1 MKKKVW
7 VAVIAVLIVVV
18 LGAFICF
25 VYFTGYDYS
34 MADDDTVAV
43 SDYTVAAGADGS
55 GSLTVKEYNNDKKG
69 VSGVQL
75 NAEAGDESFFMW
87 QIDGDYEII
96 AGNINNEVIRIAPK
110 SDLKVLALYND
121 GINAGP
127 ANFKIVFGSLN
138 EGFVQTLK
146 LFLITLLGAIP
157 LGLII
162 SFGSMSKFKPIS
174 APVRVIVWIVR
185 GSPLMLQ
192 LLIIFYMPGMLFGNN
207 IWGGDET
214 GRFWASAVAFIL
226 NYACYFSEIFRGGI
240 QGVPIG
246 QHEAGQ
252 VLGLSKSQIFFKV
265 TLMQMIKR
273 IVPPMSNEIITLVKD
288 TSLARIIAMQ
298 EIIWAGQAFMK
309 SSHGIH
315 GIIWPLFST
324 GIYYLAFSGMLTL
337 LFGWVEKKLD
347 YFKV

>member
-7 VAVIAVLIVVV
+7 IAALSILIVLL
-18 LGAFICF
+18 LGAFIWLI
-25 VYFTGYDYS
+25 YFTGYDYS
-34 MADDDTVAV
+34 MADEVELSVNDCA
-43 SDYTVAAGADGS
+43 VAAGADGS
-55 GSLTVKEYNNDKKG
+55 GTVEAVKDG
-69 VSGVQL
+69 DDGVQL
-75 NAEAGDESFFMW
+75 TAHAGDEAFFMW
-87 QIDGDYEII
+87 LIEGDYEIV
-96 AGNINNEVIRIAPK
+96 AGNIANDVIFIAPK
-110 SDLKVLALYND
+110 SDIKVLALYND
-121 GINAGP
+121 GANAVP
-127 ANFKIVFGSLN
+127 ANLKIVFSSLN

-162 SFGSMSKFKPIS
+162 SFGSMSKLKVIS
-174 APVRVIVWIVR
+174 VPVRVIVWIVR

-207 IWGGDET
+207 IWGGNEI

-265 TLMQMIKR
+265 TLLQMVKR

-288 TSLARIIAMQ
+288 TSLARIIALQ

-309 SSHGIH
+309 SSQGIS
-315 GIIWPLFST
+315 GAIWPLFFT
-324 GIYYLAFSGMLTL
+324 GVYYLAFSGILTL

>member
-7 VAVIAVLIVVV
+7 IGIAVALILAL
-18 LGAFICF
+18 LGTFIWY

-34 MADDDTVAV
+34 MADDSSMTIG
-43 SDYTVAAGADGS
+43 DYTVSAGADGS
-55 GSLTVKEYNNDKKG
+55 GTLEMKEYQNKAKG
-69 VSGVQL
+69 ISGVQL
-75 NAEAGDESFFMW
+75 NAEANGSSFFMW
-87 QIDGDYEII
+87 VIDGDYEII
-96 AGNINNEVIRIAPK
+96 AGNINNEVIRVKPN
-110 SDLKVLALYND
+110 SDLRILAMYND
-121 GINAGP
+121 GVNAGP
-127 ANFKIVFGSLN
+127 ANVKIVFSTLN

-146 LFLITLLGAIP
+146 LFAVTLLGAIP

-162 SFGSMSKFKPIS
+162 SFGTMSRFKPIS
-174 APVRVIVWIVR
+174 ILMRVIVWIVR

-207 IWGGDET
+207 IWGGNEI
-214 GRFWASAVAFIL
+214 GRFWASAVAFII

-288 TSLARIIAMQ
+288 TSLARIIALQ
-298 EIIWAGQAFMK
+298 EVIWAGQAFMK

-315 GIIWPLFST
+315 GIIWPLFTT
-324 GIYYLAFSGMLTL
+324 GIYYLAFSGLLTL
-337 LFGWVEKKLD
+337 LFGWIEKKLD

>member
-1 MKKKVW
+1 MKKRIWIGIVSVL
-7 VAVIAVLIVVV
+7 VAVA
-18 LGAFICF
+18 LGVFLFF
-25 VYFTGYDYS
+25 VYFWGYDYS
-34 MADDDTVAV
+34 MANSQTLESEGFTV
-43 SDYTVAAGADGS
+43 SAGADGS
-55 GSLTVKEYNNDKKG
+55 GGLAMKEYENAKKG
-69 VSGVQL
+69 IKGIQL
-75 NAEAGDESFFMW
+75 NADDSEAGFFMW
-87 QIDGDYEII
+87 QIEGDYEII
-96 AGNINNEVIRIAPK
+96 AGNINNQVIRIQPK
-110 SDLKVLALYND
+110 SDLRILALYND
-121 GINAGP
+121 GVNAGR
-127 ANFKIVFGSLN
+127 ANFKIVFSSLN
-138 EGFVQTLK
+138 EGFLQTLK
-146 LFLITLLGAIP
+146 LFAITLIGAIP

-162 SFGSMSKFKPIS
+162 SFGSMSKFLPLS
-174 APVRVIVWIVR
+174 GLVRVIVWIVR

-192 LLIIFYMPGMLFGNN
+192 LLIIFYMPGMLFGAN
-207 IWGGDET
+207 IWGGDEA

-324 GIYYLAFSGMLTL
+324 GIYYLAFSGILTI
-337 LFGWVEKKLD
+337 LFGWIEKKLD